1 MFFLCQTLI
10 LWIRS
15 FVLVRHV
22 CKIFSSK
29 GVLTPTDHARVITAS
44 PLMHGARRSWFVLSL
59 QDPAFFLIKLC
70 HAANKRTA
78 GSAGSAAQS
87 REALSFQT
95 EAINIIQQRL
105 ERNDLNELTVSAV
118 ASMVCFEV
126 RTLIVSIDYVDA
138 AD

>member
-1 MFFLCQTLI
+1 
-10 LWIRS
+10 
-15 FVLVRHV
+15 
-22 CKIFSSK
+22 
-29 GVLTPTDHARVITAS
+29 
-44 PLMHGARRSWFVLSL
+44 MHGARRSWFVLSL